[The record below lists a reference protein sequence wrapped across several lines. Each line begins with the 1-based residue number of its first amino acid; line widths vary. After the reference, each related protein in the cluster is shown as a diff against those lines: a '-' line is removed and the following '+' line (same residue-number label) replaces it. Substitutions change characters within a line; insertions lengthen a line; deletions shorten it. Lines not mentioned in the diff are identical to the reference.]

1 MKCQGCLKDIEQAGY
16 CRKCLKELFAGK
28 KVSHILPINSPYTE
42 DSDMYTDLTKKMSIS
57 GVQVKYSMKLQ
68 DGKLSLTEKGG
79 QYILKPIPSGQFKN
93 LGQVPANEHL
103 TMQIAR
109 QFFKI
114 AVPPNSIIHFQDQSS
129 AYLVK
134 RFDVK
139 PDGTKFQQ
147 EDFAQIAQITEDTHG
162 RNYKYDLS
170 YEEIGTLIKQNIS
183 MHKVEIE
190 KFFRLVLFNYV
201 FSNGDAHVKNFSA
214 IQTESG
220 DYVLT
225 PAYDLLCTRI
235 HTPGEADMALML
247 FKNRFS
253 EAYEALGFF
262 THYDFLQFG
271 KKLGIKDNRVV
282 KIIDEFKGHN
292 DAILSLVDN
301 SFLKTE
307 MKILYKELYQDKIK
321 RLKMEWTTS

>member
-1 MKCQGCLKDIEQAGY
+1 
-16 CRKCLKELFAGK
+16 
-28 KVSHILPINSPYTE
+28 
-42 DSDMYTDLTKKMSIS
+42 
-57 GVQVKYSMKLQ
+57 MKLQ

>member
-1 MKCQGCLKDIEQAGY
+1 
-16 CRKCLKELFAGK
+16 
-28 KVSHILPINSPYTE
+28 
-42 DSDMYTDLTKKMSIS
+42 MSIS